1 MMQEIFDRDLAL
13 ERAGGNRDLAEELFG
28 MLLNELPDY
37 REKLDTA
44 HRDGNLDQVIFI
56 AHRINGSA
64 TYTGVPALKAAAEA
78 LEVSLKQGETAGMAR
93 QVKCLDDEIGRV
105 LELSPVFGE
114 EARSAAAA
122 G

>member
-1 MMQEIFDRDLAL
+1 MMQKIFDHDLAL

-28 MLLNELPDY
+28 MLVNELPEY

-44 HRDGNLDQVIFI
+44 HRGGDIEQVIFI

-78 LEVSLKQGETAGMAR
+78 LEISLKRGEMGDMAH
-93 QVKCLDDEIGRV
+93 QVQSLDEEIGRV
-105 LELSPVFGE
+105 LELPAAFGE
-114 EARSAAAA
+114 SAAVAT

>member
-28 MLLNELPDY
+28 MLVNELPEY
-37 REKLDTA
+37 RDKLDVA
-44 HRDGNLDQVIFI
+44 HRDGNIDQVIFI

-78 LEVSLKQGETAGMAR
+78 LEISLKQGETGGMAR
-93 QVKCLDDEIGRV
+93 QIKCLEDEIARV
-105 LELSPVFGE
+105 LDLSPAFGE
-114 EARSAAAA
+114 AAAA
-122 G
+122 ATG

>member
-1 MMQEIFDRDLAL
+1 MQKIFDHDLAL

-28 MLLNELPDY
+28 MLVNELPEY
-37 REKLDTA
+37 QEKLAAA
-44 HRDGNLDQVIFI
+44 HRNGDVDQVIFI

-78 LEVSLKQGETAGMAR
+78 LEISLKRGETEGMAR
-93 QVKCLDDEIGRV
+93 QVEYLNEEIGRV
-105 LELSPVFGE
+105 LALPAAFGE
-114 EARSAAAA
+114 SAAMAA

>member
-1 MMQEIFDRDLAL
+1 MMQQVFDHDLAL

-28 MLLNELPDY
+28 MLIKELPDY
-37 REKLDTA
+37 REKLDA
-44 HRDGNLDQVIFI
+44 AQREGNIDQVIFV

-78 LEVSLKQGETAGMAR
+78 LEISLKQGETGGMGR

-105 LELSPVFGE
+105 LELSPGFGE
-114 EARSAAAA
+114 GPAVAA

>member
-1 MMQEIFDRDLAL
+1 MQEIFDRDLAL
-13 ERAGGNRDLAEELFG
+13 ERAGGNTDLAEELFG
-28 MLLNELPDY
+28 MLLNELPEY

-78 LEVSLKQGETAGMAR
+78 LEISLKQGETSGMAR

-105 LELSPVFGE
+105 LELSPAFGGE
-114 EARSAAAA
+114 GRSAAAV